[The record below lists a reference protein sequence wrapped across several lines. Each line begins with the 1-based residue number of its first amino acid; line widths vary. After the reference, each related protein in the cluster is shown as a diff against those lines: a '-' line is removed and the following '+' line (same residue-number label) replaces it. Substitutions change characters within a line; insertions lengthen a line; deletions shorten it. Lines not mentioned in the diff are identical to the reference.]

1 MENENATMEQMEIID
16 ETAYPKIYSS
26 KAIWGFSIIFSSIFG
41 GVLLMQN
48 LKDTGRKKEG
58 NLILLYSIIFTI
70 VTIYIVNLPEK
81 PISNAAFLCNMVGG
95 GILSYYFQKKYFPN
109 EESYEKKTIWKPLI
123 ISIVITIPFIWA
135 LIYSM

>member
-1 MENENATMEQMEIID
+1 MENENTTIEQIEITE
-16 ETAYPKIYSS
+16 ETTYPKIYSS
-26 KAIWGFSIIFSSIFG
+26 RAIWGFSIIFSSIFG

-70 VTIYIVNLPEK
+70 LTIYIVNLPEK
-81 PISNAAFLCNMVGG
+81 PISNGAFLCNMVGG

-123 ISIVITIPFIWA
+123 ISIVITIPFVWA

>member
-1 MENENATMEQMEIID
+1 MENENTAMEQIERTEEI
-16 ETAYPKIYSS
+16 TYPKIYSS
-26 KAIWGFSIIFSSIFG
+26 RAIWGFSIIFSSIFG

-48 LKDTGRKKEG
+48 LRDTGRKKEG

-70 VTIYIVNLPEK
+70 LTMYIVNLPEK
-81 PISNAAFLCNMVGG
+81 PLSNAALLFNMVGG

-123 ISIVITIPFIWA
+123 ISIVITIPFLWA
-135 LIYSM
+135 LIYSA